1 VAQYLRPPVWRPH
14 PAERRALAVSEEN
27 RVYRDP
33 NLRIIFSI
41 TLISV
46 MGVATIAPVFPMIA
60 RELGIPTES
69 VGLLITVFTLPGI
82 VLTPIMGI
90 LADRYGRK
98 KVLVPSLLLYA
109 LAGGSCAL
117 ARDFN
122 LLLLLRFLQGVGGA
136 SIGSVNVTLIGD
148 LFQGRRRTAAM
159 GYNASVLSIGTASYP
174 SIGGA
179 LALFGWFV
187 PFLMPLA
194 AIPVAIG
201 VFILLDPV
209 KLEAPGKLSV
219 YLGGVWKEMMRAEVL
234 ALFLIGLVT
243 FILIFGPYL
252 VFLPVILGTRF
263 QATPL
268 IIGIIMSC
276 GSLSTAV
283 TSARL
288 EPLSRRFSQK
298 GLIRAAFFIYAVAFL
313 AIPFLP
319 TIWLFPLPVMLFGFA
334 QGINYPAVLTLL
346 AGLAPTKNRAA
357 FMSTNGMVLR
367 TGQTLGPVVTAGA
380 FLWGGIEAVF
390 HLSAALSLALFLVIP
405 LFLRIRE

>member
-1 VAQYLRPPVWRPH
+1 M
-14 PAERRALAVSEEN
+14 VSEDN
-27 RVYRDP
+27 GVYRDP

-46 MGVATIAPVFPMIA
+46 MGVATIAPVFPVIA
-60 RELGIPTES
+60 RELGIPLES

-82 VLTPIMGI
+82 VLTPLMGI

-109 LAGGSCAL
+109 LAGASCAF
-117 ARDFN
+117 ARDFQ
-122 LLLLLRFLQGVGGA
+122 LLLILRFFQGVGGA
-136 SIGSVNVTLIGD
+136 SIGSINVTLIGD

-179 LALFGWFV
+179 LALLGWFV
-187 PFLMPLA
+187 PFFLPLA

-201 VFILLDPV
+201 VFFLLDPV
-209 KLEAPGKLSV
+209 KLETRGKLSD

-234 ALFLIGLVT
+234 GLFLISLVT

-252 VFLPVILGTRF
+252 VFLPVILATRF
-263 QATPL
+263 DATPL
-268 IIGIIMSC
+268 IIGLIMSC
-276 GSLSTAV
+276 GSLSTAI

-288 EPLSRRFSQK
+288 EPLARRFSERQ
-298 GLIRAAFFIYAVAFL
+298 LIRAAFFFYAASFL
-313 AIPFLP
+313 TIPLLP
-319 TIWLFPLPVMLFGFA
+319 TIWLFPIPVMLFGFA
-334 QGINYPAVLTLL
+334 QGINYPGVLALL

-357 FMSTNGMVLR
+357 FMSANGMVLR
-367 TGQTLGPVVTAGA
+367 AGQTLGPVLTAGA

-390 HLSAALSLALFLVIP
+390 QASAALSLALFLATP
-405 LFLRIRE
+405 LFLRIDE